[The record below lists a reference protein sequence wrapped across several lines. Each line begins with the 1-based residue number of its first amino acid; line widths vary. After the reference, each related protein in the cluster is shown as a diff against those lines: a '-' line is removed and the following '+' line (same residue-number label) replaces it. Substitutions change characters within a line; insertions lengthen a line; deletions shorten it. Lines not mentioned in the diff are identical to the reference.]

1 MGKTFEELTWEELC
15 DLMCGKPEDEG
26 GEDDS
31 KDNLLF
37 NTSNRDVDNR
47 VLSRE
52 K

>member
-26 GEDDS
+26 GENDS

-37 NTSNRDVDNR
+37 NVSNRDVGDR
-47 VLSRE
+47 LLSRE